1 MSRDKAWQ
9 CKEGALKLLRKLAS
23 SAKAQVQEAL
33 PEIVPV
39 GSECMVDAREQV
51 RVARCMVGSECK
63 VGSA

>member
-1 MSRDKAWQ
+1 MEGMSKDKPWQ
-9 CKEGALKLLRKLAS
+9 CKEGSLRLLRKLAT

-51 RVARCMVGSECK
+51 RI
-63 VGSA
+63 